1 MAEAVLVDTDIL
13 IDVGL
18 GVESARSCLEEIE
31 QRSSLAVS
39 VISQM
44 ELMVSC
50 RNKTEQRKLDRFLT
64 RTLVV
69 QTTEEI
75 SEMAVALLR
84 DYHLSHGLL
93 IADALIAS
101 TAISRG
107 MAFITKNRRDYRFI
121 AQLKPLS
128 YPSKT
133 LT

>member
-18 GVESARSCLEEIE
+18 GVESARSCLEELE
-31 QRSSLAVS
+31 QRGSLAIS
-39 VISQM
+39 VVSQM
-44 ELMVSC
+44 ELMVGC
-50 RNKTEQRKLDRFLT
+50 RNKTEQRKLDRFLA
-64 RTLVV
+64 RMLVV
-69 QTTEEI
+69 QTTEDI

-121 AQLKPLS
+121 ARLKLLP
-128 YPSKT
+128 YQSKPT
-133 LT
+133 I